1 MRYNFD
7 KIIERENT
15 NCVKYDLRKQ
25 IFGTTD
31 LIPMWV
37 ADMDYETPDVIMD
50 AIKKRL
56 EHPILGYSFRP
67 ESFYKSII
75 DWMEIRH
82 QWDVKK
88 EWISFSPG
96 VVPALNMIV
105 LGLSE
110 PLDKIIVQPPVYF
123 PFFTAIENHGRKLIN
138 NPLIIKNSR
147 LSIDFND
154 LNAKIKNGAKML
166 FLCNPHNPGG
176 SVWKREELLKIADLC
191 LKNNVVVVSDEIHS
205 DLIFS
210 PHKHIPF
217 ASLSKE
223 IADITVTCM
232 APSKTFNIAGLST
245 SFLVISNQELLKKYN
260 KTLDNIHVGQG
271 NIFGAIAL
279 ETAYNQGS
287 KWLDE
292 LLDYL
297 KKNIDFVE
305 DFLKN
310 NIPEIKICRPEA
322 TYMIWLDCSDLNMD
336 DKILKRFFIKETK
349 IGLNDGSVF
358 GIGGEGFQR
367 MNIACPLSVIEQAL
381 FRLKNALKINA
392 SN

>member
-1 MRYNFD
+1 MKNNFD

-37 ADMDYETPDVIMD
+37 ADMDFETPDVIIE

-56 EHPILGYSFRP
+56 EHPVLGYSFRP
-67 ESFYKSII
+67 ESFYTSII
-75 DWMEIRH
+75 DWMKIRH
-82 QWDVKK
+82 QWNVKK

-105 LGLSE
+105 LGLTE
-110 PLDKIIVQPPVYF
+110 ADDKIIVQPPVYF

-147 LSIDFND
+147 ICIDFID
-154 LNAKIKNGAKML
+154 LEAKISEGAKML

-176 SVWKREELLKIADLC
+176 SVWKRDELLKIADLC
-191 LKNNVVVVSDEIHS
+191 LKNNVIVVSDEIHS

-210 PHKHIPF
+210 PNKHIPF

-223 IADITVTCM
+223 ISDITITCM

-245 SFLVISNQELLKKYN
+245 SFLVISNHELMKKYN
-260 KTLDNIHVGQG
+260 KTLDNVHVGQG
-271 NIFGAIAL
+271 NIFGTIAL
-279 ETAYNQGS
+279 EAAYNQGS
-287 KWLDE
+287 QWLEE
-292 LLDYL
+292 LLSYL
-297 KKNIDFVE
+297 RINIDFVE
-305 DFLKN
+305 NFLKN
-310 NIPEIKICRPEA
+310 NIPEIKMLKPEA
-322 TYMIWLDCSDLNMD
+322 TYMIWLDCRNLKMN
-336 DKILKRFFIKETK
+336 DKTLRNFLIKEAK
-349 IGLNDGSVF
+349 IGLNDGPVF

-367 MNIACPLSVIEQAL
+367 MNIACPLSVIEKAL
-381 FRLKNALKINA
+381 IRLKKAVDNYQN
-392 SN
+392 

>member
-1 MRYNFD
+1 MKNNFD

-37 ADMDYETPDVIMD
+37 ADMDFETPDVIIE

-56 EHPILGYSFRP
+56 EHPVLGYSFRP
-67 ESFYKSII
+67 ESFYTSII
-75 DWMEIRH
+75 DWMKIRH
-82 QWDVKK
+82 QWNVKK

-105 LGLSE
+105 LGLTE
-110 PLDKIIVQPPVYF
+110 ADDKIIVQPPVYF

-147 LSIDFND
+147 ICIDFID
-154 LNAKIKNGAKML
+154 LEAKISEGAKML

-176 SVWKREELLKIADLC
+176 SVWKRDELLKIADLC
-191 LKNNVVVVSDEIHS
+191 LKNNVIVVSDEIHS

-210 PHKHIPF
+210 PNKHIPF

-223 IADITVTCM
+223 ISDITITCM

-245 SFLVISNQELLKKYN
+245 SFLVISNHELMKKYN
-260 KTLDNIHVGQG
+260 KTLDNVHVGQG
-271 NIFGAIAL
+271 NIFGTIAL
-279 ETAYNQGS
+279 EAAYNQGS
-287 KWLDE
+287 QWLEE
-292 LLDYL
+292 LLSYL
-297 KKNIDFVE
+297 RINIDFVE
-305 DFLKN
+305 NFLKN
-310 NIPEIKICRPEA
+310 NIPEIKMLKPEA
-322 TYMIWLDCSDLNMD
+322 TYMIWLDCRNLKMN
-336 DKILKRFFIKETK
+336 DKTLRNFLIKEAK
-349 IGLNDGSVF
+349 IGLNDGPVF

-367 MNIACPLSVIEQAL
+367 MNIACPQSVIEKAL
-381 FRLKNALKINA
+381 IRLKKAVDNYQN
-392 SN
+392 

>member
-1 MRYNFD
+1 MKNNFD

-37 ADMDYETPDVIMD
+37 ADMDFETPDVIIE

-56 EHPILGYSFRP
+56 EHPVLGYSFRP
-67 ESFYKSII
+67 ESFYTSII
-75 DWMEIRH
+75 DWMKIRH
-82 QWDVKK
+82 QWNVKK

-105 LGLSE
+105 LGLTE
-110 PLDKIIVQPPVYF
+110 ADDKIIVQPPVYF

-147 LSIDFND
+147 ICIDFID
-154 LNAKIKNGAKML
+154 LEAKISEGAKML

-176 SVWKREELLKIADLC
+176 SVWKRDELLKIADLC
-191 LKNNVVVVSDEIHS
+191 LKNNVIVVSDEIHS

-210 PHKHIPF
+210 PNKHIPF

-223 IADITVTCM
+223 ISDITITCM

-245 SFLVISNQELLKKYN
+245 SFLVISNHELMKKYN
-260 KTLDNIHVGQG
+260 KTLDNVHVGQG
-271 NIFGAIAL
+271 NIFGTIAL
-279 ETAYNQGS
+279 EAAYNQGS
-287 KWLDE
+287 QWLEE
-292 LLDYL
+292 LLSYL
-297 KKNIDFVE
+297 RINIDFVE
-305 DFLKN
+305 NFLKN
-310 NIPEIKICRPEA
+310 NIPEIKMLKPEA
-322 TYMIWLDCSDLNMD
+322 TYMIWLDCRNLKMN
-336 DKILKRFFIKETK
+336 DKTLRNFLIKEAK
-349 IGLNDGSVF
+349 IGLNDGPVF

-367 MNIACPLSVIEQAL
+367 MNIACPLSLIEKAL
-381 FRLKNALKINA
+381 IRLKKAVDNYQN
-392 SN
+392 